1 MPKSCTSSNA
11 SHEMKEELSH
21 WEILLSMAAVGGL
34 TALGQLLASNE
45 RITPRI
51 IWGRALSSIGLSV
64 SAGAILLWFTEPNPL
79 ALIGVSAGLASLGTS
94 FLEKFVQ
101 KKFGINP

>member
-1 MPKSCTSSNA
+1 
-11 SHEMKEELSH
+11 MKEELTT
-21 WEILLSMAAVGGL
+21 WQILAAMGVVGVV

-45 RITPRI
+45 RLTFRI
-51 IWGRALSSIGLSV
+51 ILGRALSAIGLSV
-64 SAGAILLWFTEPNPL
+64 SAGAILLWMADPHPL

-94 FLEKFVQ
+94 FLEKLMQ